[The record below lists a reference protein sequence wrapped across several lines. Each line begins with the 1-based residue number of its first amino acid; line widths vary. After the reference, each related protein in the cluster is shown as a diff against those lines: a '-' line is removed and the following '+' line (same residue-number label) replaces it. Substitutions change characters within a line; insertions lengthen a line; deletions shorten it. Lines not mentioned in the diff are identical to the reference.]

1 MQLKIFEVST
11 NVVSAI
17 EEEVNSW
24 LSDKEFASLS
34 IQNIVEYTPP
44 RIGIR
49 IYIFYELAL
58 QEAEA

>member
-24 LSDKEFASLS
+24 LSDKEFTSLS